1 MTGMDHGASG
11 RTSAASGSG
20 PTGRGPVRPPV
31 SPTELAGFGVQFVV
45 SVLLFLYLGRWL
57 DGKLHTAP
65 LLLILGAFVGAG
77 AAFFSL
83 YRKLTGKPGGRGAS

>member
-1 MTGMDHGASG
+1 MKGKDDGASERDGSPRAG
-11 RTSAASGSG
+11 R
-20 PTGRGPVRPPV
+20 PTPV

-45 SVLLFLYLGRWL
+45 SVLLFIWLGRWL
-57 DGKLHTAP
+57 DARLHTAP

-83 YRKLTGKPGGRGAS
+83 YRKLTRGGRAR